1 MGAHFEALDK
11 CDLRAPLKSLEHFY
25 AFSTVGHMGQK
36 FFLMQ
41 PKFPSTFSACYT
53 SKISLA
59 MPIYDQKLKSTKD
72 FG

>member
-1 MGAHFEALDK
+1 MCLLIK
-11 CDLRAPLKSLEHFY
+11 Y
-25 AFSTVGHMGQK
+25 MIAFNLLLSPEYTYHTGQK
-36 FFLMQ
+36 FILMQ